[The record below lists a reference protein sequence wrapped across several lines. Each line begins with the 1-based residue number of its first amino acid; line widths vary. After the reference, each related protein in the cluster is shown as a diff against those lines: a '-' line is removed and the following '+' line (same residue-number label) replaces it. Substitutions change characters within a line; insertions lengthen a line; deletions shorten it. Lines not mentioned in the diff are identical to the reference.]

1 VRLGF
6 YPWAI
11 DRDPIRPN
19 VREKKKMALAKVWA
33 KVWAAGALA
42 LLFAASMLPQ
52 STAFAQAPQVVRVR
66 ATIESVNGSTLTAK
80 SRDGAELKIKL
91 ADNAPVN
98 EVVKA
103 SLGDVKPN
111 SYIAVTG
118 LPQPDGTQKAVA
130 LYIFPEAQRGLAE
143 GFRAWDLAPN
153 STMTNATVD
162 NQVASVD
169 GPVLTVK
176 YKDGQQKVLVTPT
189 TEITTV
195 VKKSAADLKPG
206 QKIFIPGA
214 KKQDDGSLEAPNM
227 AFGDYGVWR

>member
-1 VRLGF
+1 
-6 YPWAI
+6 
-11 DRDPIRPN
+11 
-19 VREKKKMALAKVWA
+19 MALSKVVAPSKAWG
-33 KVWAAGALA
+33 AGALA
-42 LLFAASMLPQ
+42 LFFVASMLPLG
-52 STAFAQAPQVVRVR
+52 AALAQAPQVTRVR
-66 ATIESVNGSTLTAK
+66 ATIESLNGSVLTAK

-91 ADNAPVN
+91 GDNAPVN

-103 SLGDVKPN
+103 SLADVKPN

-118 LPQPDGTQKAVA
+118 MPQPDGTQKAVA

-143 GFRAWDLAPN
+143 GFRPWDLSPN

-162 NQVASVD
+162 NQVAGVD

-214 KKQDDGSLEAPNM
+214 KKQDDGSLEAPNI